1 MKIQKLFALLMVVL
15 LVGSMSAAAM
25 AQDSGVVIVA
35 PGGVDSIPAD
45 SGNNTPSTESSS
57 TQPASTET
65 NTTTTTQ
72 TTTTETTT
80 STTTTETTSQS
91 NDNMVVNPQ
100 VILPEATTPPAS
112 PAPTAEQ
119 AFKITKNP
127 TGEVKQEGTTT
138 YFTAKAKYATFYSWT
153 VKNAQ
158 GAEVAKNQW
167 AANGI
172 SAYDP
177 VTDEATGEVTAQIN
191 IVPIKMDVN
200 GWSFTANFRSKAN
213 DMVYS
218 SSPAVLSVTPG
229 TSPTPAPTP
238 AAAAATPAPTPAAT
252 ATPAPTPVPTPVPT
266 VMPTFE
272 ITPMPTA
279 SAMPVFDTTTQETS
293 TRSMGPMLAVI
304 GGAIVVAIVAVVAI
318 LAANGMIGGGRRRRR

>member
-15 LVGSMSAAAM
+15 LVGSMNAAAM
-25 AQDSGVVIVA
+25 AFEAEIVV
-35 PGGVDSIPAD
+35 PPSSIPATEE
-45 SGNNTPSTESSS
+45 NNADQPSQPADNSQESTENVSV
-57 TQPASTET
+57 E
-65 NTTTTTQ
+65 
-72 TTTTETTT
+72 
-80 STTTTETTSQS
+80 
-91 NDNMVVNPQ
+91 PQ
-100 VILPEATTPPAS
+100 IILPEPEPVPQAS
-112 PAPTAEQ
+112 APAPTAEQ

-127 TGEVKQEGTTT
+127 SGEVKQEGTTT